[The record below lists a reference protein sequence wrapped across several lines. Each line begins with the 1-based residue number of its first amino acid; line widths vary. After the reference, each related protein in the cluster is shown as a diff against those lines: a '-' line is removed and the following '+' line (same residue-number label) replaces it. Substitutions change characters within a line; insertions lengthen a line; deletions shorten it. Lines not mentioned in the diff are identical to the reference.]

1 MYQSFT
7 RYTVNSDDSDYDGD
21 DESSED
27 YTDNETEI
35 NDAKQKE
42 YHGSS
47 SGDAREERFEVATEQ
62 WEVTTAKP
70 SKPKKAK
77 SKRKK
82 SKPKTKKRSKP
93 SQTKEKKLERNSS
106 MANQCLMGTVTDHI
120 SGTVKWTEAEL
131 GTQQCHH
138 PIKRPSKKRRS
149 VATTDSEGSCTTSC
163 VQCCDTN

>member
-1 MYQSFT
+1 MYQYFT

-27 YTDNETEI
+27 YTDNEIEI
-35 NDAKQKE
+35 NSAKQKLE

-47 SGDAREERFEVATEQ
+47 PGDAREERFEMASEQ

-93 SQTKEKKLERNSS
+93 SQTKEKKPKGNGS
-106 MANQCLMGTVTDHI
+106 MTNQCLMGNVTDD
-120 SGTVKWTEAEL
+120 TVKWPAEL
-131 GTQQCHH
+131 GTQQRHH

-149 VATTDSEGSCTTSC
+149 VATADEGSCTTSC